1 MKNNIVWYTKFSAFC
16 ASLMQSDIRT
26 STRQL
31 WTSNGRGE
39 MVTYVT
45 HVWRDLIE
53 SSMLSQC
60 YVTATLLV
68 ILILFLNFWNF
79 LNYDFF
85 QNNKRHA
92 FPKLCCSRLFSVD
105 ELIVLLEEKK
115 ARNPKF
121 SYDRLEL
128 ADVYNCKFKA
138 NFILRRSAE
147 VSWSSASPWKILLF
161 SEPKKKKITKMY
173 MWTLSQRWKKN

>member
-1 MKNNIVWYTKFSAFC
+1 
-16 ASLMQSDIRT
+16 
-26 STRQL
+26 
-31 WTSNGRGE
+31 
-39 MVTYVT
+39 
-45 HVWRDLIE
+45 
-53 SSMLSQC
+53 MLSQC

-68 ILILFLNFWNF
+68 SLILFLNFCNF

-105 ELIVLLEEKK
+105 ELIVFLEEKK

-147 VSWSSASPWKILLF
+147 VS
-161 SEPKKKKITKMY
+161 
-173 MWTLSQRWKKN
+173 